1 MRTRL
6 SGGVAGVPGAIRGPY
21 AAMGDPSTRGTA
33 VRRPKG
39 VHAGYTHERD
49 RETSG
54 KAVGFKPVGTVGV
67 LELLVS
73 YGFHP

>member
-33 VRRPKG
+33 VRRPEG
-39 VHAGYTHERD
+39 VHADYALVDMMLLMAEAALPCELQASR
-49 RETSG
+49 REG
-54 KAVGFKPVGTVGV
+54 P
-67 LELLVS
+67 
-73 YGFHP
+73 